1 MNDSKIPYAIAKL
14 QSRRPT
20 DDPVEQPRDPHDP
33 IPRETRWT
41 NQILIEKAYLEVT
54 AVFRSDDRPPA
65 PDNTGRDHFV
75 TYFRYG
81 ISRGEMRLNFH
92 RGKIYKLCQS
102 NIK

>member
-20 DDPVEQPRDPHDP
+20 DDPVEQPRNPNDP

-41 NQILIEKAYLEVT
+41 NKILIEKAYLEVT

-65 PDNTGRDHFV
+65 PDYTGRDHFV
-75 TYFRYG
+75 TDFRYG

-92 RGKIYKLCQS
+92 RGKIYKLCPS